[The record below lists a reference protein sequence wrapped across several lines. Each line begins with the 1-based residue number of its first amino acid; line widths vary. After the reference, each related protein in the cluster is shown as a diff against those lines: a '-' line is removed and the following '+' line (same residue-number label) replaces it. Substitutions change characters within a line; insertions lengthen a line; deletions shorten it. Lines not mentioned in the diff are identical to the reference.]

1 MQAKLEVIEQK
12 RQAQI
17 ARIHKE
23 VSQFGSFESQ
33 YKKLRAFRDELR
45 KFYQWSFFDKLFIPK
60 LTQIT
65 TGDLLD
71 HHILA
76 YFAPFEF
83 KRVSWG
89 RGIRYPYEHIKLLSE
104 KLHSQGSRFI
114 YVSLPLKGMIYPE
127 YAVDEK
133 FFTKSAPTAPQF
145 RKMTLKLLEEKVEVL
160 DMFPIFMENKDKNLF
175 CYTHNISTSG
185 CELTAQIIA
194 DYIKETTVLKTENQ
208 VKFTKTTQQTD
219 NDKRTRQCLTSK
231 IYKDKKPYIV
241 PNRAGIKAMQQVVK
255 DYQLPPYEITLIDN
269 NIAIFGNCNLQGFHD
284 EATGIASNLAYNLNT
299 EIDYLGRKLIFEN
312 DFDKFDTETYQEC
325 CRREIVICIG
335 FLTGSFVRSSMI
347 SSKKECYKRIKQIA
361 FRHFKIDKIN
371 KILCNHFSDI
381 SLD

>member
-89 RGIRYPYEHIKLLSE
+89 G
-104 KLHSQGSRFI
+104 
-114 YVSLPLKGMIYPE
+114 
-127 YAVDEK
+127 
-133 FFTKSAPTAPQF
+133 
-145 RKMTLKLLEEKVEVL
+145 
-160 DMFPIFMENKDKNLF
+160 
-175 CYTHNISTSG
+175 
-185 CELTAQIIA
+185 
-194 DYIKETTVLKTENQ
+194 
-208 VKFTKTTQQTD
+208 
-219 NDKRTRQCLTSK
+219 
-231 IYKDKKPYIV
+231 
-241 PNRAGIKAMQQVVK
+241 
-255 DYQLPPYEITLIDN
+255 
-269 NIAIFGNCNLQGFHD
+269 GF
-284 EATGIASNLAYNLNT
+284 
-299 EIDYLGRKLIFEN
+299 
-312 DFDKFDTETYQEC
+312 
-325 CRREIVICIG
+325 VILMSI
-335 FLTGSFVRSSMI
+335 
-347 SSKKECYKRIKQIA
+347 
-361 FRHFKIDKIN
+361 
-371 KILCNHFSDI
+371 
-381 SLD
+381 